1 VPELGYNL
9 GVTNFVRR
17 TGKLK
22 QLLILLALLALLVP
36 GLMAGEQPWAS
47 VNGQVIASGDLVKGP
62 ATIQFLDGTK
72 VTLAKN
78 AAVSV
83 TNGFQPTIRVNM
95 GSVSWDL
102 HSKKSLSV
110 LVAKTRYIATEK
122 HGSISVGES
131 GEYASDGSMSP
142 AGTVLVVIGI
152 AAAVG
157 IGGCAIAGCF
167 DQDSVSPH

>member
-102 HSKKSLSV
+102 HSLH
-110 LVAKTRYIATEK
+110 RN
-122 HGSISVGES
+122 
-131 GEYASDGSMSP
+131 
-142 AGTVLVVIGI
+142 
-152 AAAVG
+152 
-157 IGGCAIAGCF
+157 
-167 DQDSVSPH
+167 